1 MFPLAADCRSWGCDL
16 LLGIY
21 KWPTLGFVVFYYL
34 CSIIRPPV
42 NLQSTPGVNIF
53 VHSCEMNRVKE
64 QGGEKV
70 KKRKSCQGSG
80 VGVGAWRWWQAQHSS
95 VCQLKNISSTD
106 SVQNNPVLILTI
118 PVSFQCFLTFSY
130 DLHCISFGFI
140 FLRVT

>member
-53 VHSCEMNRVKE
+53 VHSCEMNLVKE

-70 KKRKSCQGSG
+70 KKESP
-80 VGVGAWRWWQAQHSS
+80 VGVRGWGWWQAQHSS

-106 SVQNNPVLILTI
+106 SIQNNPLLILKI
-118 PVSFQCFLTFSY
+118 PVSFQCFLTFLY
-130 DLHCISFGFI
+130 DLHCISFRFI
-140 FLRVT
+140 F